1 MSKEKQAAKKSIT
14 EEIER
19 IIEIAKKNN
28 LEEFS
33 LKTERLEISFKSKGC
48 KEIAPQVS
56 QDLSNKKKE
65 DTTPS
70 THFIVRSPL
79 VGVFYRS
86 PSPGAP
92 PFVEIGEIV
101 EPNQT
106 LCIVEAMKVM
116 NEVSAGKGG
125 RILKIF
131 PENGEMVEFDEPLF
145 ELELLKEDED

>member
-1 MSKEKQAAKKSIT
+1 MSKEKQATNKSIA
-14 EEIER
+14 EEIEK

-33 LKTERLEISFKSKGC
+33 LKTKDLEITFKSSSYKDAAV
-48 KEIAPQVS
+48 EVPQEVA
-56 QDLSNKKKE
+56 KKE
-65 DTTPS
+65 EEATSS
-70 THFIVRSPL
+70 THFVVRSPL

-92 PFVEIGEIV
+92 PFVEIGDIV

-116 NEVSAGKGG
+116 NEVSAGKSGK
-125 RILKIF
+125 ILKIF
-131 PENGEMVEFDEPLF
+131 PKNGEMVEFDEPLF
-145 ELELLKEDED
+145 EIELLKEDED